1 MTIGKSPPDQFNKS
15 VRALAEALSSIL
27 PCHPLPLFTILCT
40 AYCTLYPPYYTYTW
54 HTVHY
59 TLHTLYFILYPAPCT
74 APHCILYFMC
84 TTLSPPHS
92 ILYIVSYTLYS
103 VHGILYIV
111 YCTLHTLHC
120 ILYSINCIYFSSIE
134 GAINLNDSRNCTNQ
148 IKIVLERFHRQWLT
162 KRWALLSAC
171 LVRNCTTAQNW
182 RLTTNAMHSRTQ
194 THTHSGR
201 RLM

>member
-1 MTIGKSPPDQFNKS
+1 MESRPLTSLISQCGLWLRLCLPYCPVTPS
-15 VRALAEALSSIL
+15 LSL
-27 PCHPLPLFTILCT
+27 
-40 AYCTLYPPYYTYTW
+40 LYYAP

-59 TLHTLYFILYPAPCT
+59 TLHTIHTHDILFT
-74 APHCILYFMC
+74 IHCILY
-84 TTLSPPHS
+84 TLYCILHLVLPPTAYYISCVLPYHSPHS

-148 IKIVLERFHRQWLT
+148 IKIVLERFHRQ
-162 KRWALLSAC
+162 
-171 LVRNCTTAQNW
+171 
-182 RLTTNAMHSRTQ
+182 
-194 THTHSGR
+194 
-201 RLM
+201 